1 MIDLSFLPWKTLIP
15 MLIDDTPIEDIQSAI
30 KPLYY
35 DTYIIKENVIHYTG
49 LSSKSKQDY
58 DTELLE
64 LTPDKTIPYALQ
76 YRIYELWKRF
86 TLLRANRDIV
96 DSQEVF
102 DAFLLV
108 CSVMYERLLFRRID
122 HVSYKRDES
131 MISVQ

>member
-15 MLIDDTPIEDIQSAI
+15 MLIDDTPIEDIQSTI
-30 KPLYY
+30 KSLYY
-35 DTYIIKENVIHYTG
+35 DTYSIKENKIHYTG
-49 LSSKSKQDY
+49 LSSKSEEDY
-58 DTELLE
+58 KNDLHNV
-64 LTPDKTIPYALQ
+64 PSDKTIPYALQ

-86 TLLRANRDIV
+86 ILLRENKDIV
-96 DSQEVF
+96 DSQEIL

-108 CSVMYERLLFRRID
+108 CSVMYERLLMRRID